1 MTHRI
6 RFTLMVPEDLT
17 SHIESQCATQERYK
31 DARVVDAITTRI
43 EHCTRDGAGDHHP
56 CTGIEPEYV

>member
-1 MTHRI
+1 M

-17 SHIESQCATQERYK
+17 SQIESQCATQETCK
-31 DARVVDAITTRI
+31 DARVVDAITTPI
-43 EHCTRDGAGDHHP
+43 EHCTTDGAGDHHP